1 MRWRRSIMPHVPRSG
16 TDHARL
22 VLPALGICLL
32 AACTSPVD
40 DVTAAITSSASPT
53 PAPATTVG
61 VVLAPR
67 RDPAIVVETPR
78 KSGEV
83 SSPVSVTG
91 TADVVGEGV
100 TVRVLDH
107 GGNELAAIE
116 VAVDCAQGCP
126 ATFGTELSFFVQG
139 REDGWIEVAGATN
152 DRPAVSI
159 VPVVL
164 IPA

>member
-1 MRWRRSIMPHVPRSG
+1 MPYVPGSG
-16 TDHARL
+16 TIHARL
-22 VLPALGICLL
+22 LPLLALASCLL
-32 AACTSPVD
+32 VGCPSSVD

-53 PAPATTVG
+53 PTPATTAA

-67 RDPAIVVETPR
+67 RDPAIVVQTPR
-78 KSGEV
+78 RNAEV

-91 TADVVGEGV
+91 TADVIGGTV

-107 GGNELAAIE
+107 AGDELAAIE
-116 VAVDCAQGCP
+116 VEVDCAQGCP
-126 ATFGTELSFFVQG
+126 VTFGTDLAFFVQHP
-139 REDGWIEVAGATN
+139 EDGWIEVIGATN

-164 IPA
+164 APA